1 MGVGNPLSSQGFAI
15 IQEIPAQISNPMLKH
30 DDIISLIDTMAV
42 ALRKRDGIDDS
53 LIVGIH
59 SGGAGIAQ
67 QLHQRLENPHP
78 IGMLDIS
85 FYRDDFTR
93 IGLNPQVKSS
103 DLPESIEGRDIILV
117 DDVLYTGRTIR
128 AAMNELFD
136 YGRPHSISLAVLLDR
151 EGRQLPIQPDVCG
164 MNIHLALH
172 QQVKLS
178 FRDDR
183 FALNAVNLES

>member
-1 MGVGNPLSSQGFAI
+1 
-15 IQEIPAQISNPMLKH
+15 MLKH
-30 DDIISLIDTMAV
+30 EDIIRLIDNMSA
-42 ALRKRDGIDDS
+42 ALRKRDAIDNS

-59 SGGAGIAQ
+59 SGGAWIAE

-93 IGLNPQVKSS
+93 IGLHPQVKSS
-103 DLPESIEGRDIILV
+103 DLPENIEGRDVLLV
-117 DDVLYTGRTIR
+117 DDVLHTGRTIR

-164 MNIHLALH
+164 MKISLALQ

-178 FRDDR
+178 FEDGQ
-183 FALNAVNLES
+183 FELKGTSINTG